1 MNRPV
6 CNQAAHQFSR
16 RRVLGSM
23 ASGAAGLGLGA
34 LGGLV
39 HPAVGEELKKKE
51 KQIVLLWLD
60 GGMSQLES
68 WDPKPNT
75 PYGGPFRSIPTAL
88 PGIHVS
94 ELMPQ
99 TAKLMDR
106 ISVVRSMKTED
117 PNHSSG
123 VPKILRGHPK
133 NRGVTY
139 PFMGSAVAK
148 LLGPTSSG
156 LPPYVWVKP
165 GNGGFI
171 SKYAGFLGARYGALA
186 LGDGKP
192 PQNLVRPE
200 SISAKN
206 ALDRR
211 ELQQL
216 LNRRYA
222 ARHRTDWNE
231 ANSYVYDVADTLM
244 KNTDLF
250 DESLLPARDRERY
263 GTHDFGRHTL
273 LARNLLEA
281 GVRFVQVTSYGWDT
295 HGDNFN
301 SHANRVPKVD
311 QAYSALIEDLY
322 DRGMMDHVLVVMMCE
337 FGRTPRV
344 NGAVGRDHWPNA
356 WSLATAGTGIRPGVV
371 VGKTLDDGTDVATEP
386 YDIGA
391 LFHTWYRAVGIDSSE
406 VEFMNGTQPLPIAHD
421 DMAPIAELLA

>member
-1 MNRPV
+1 MKHAH
-6 CNQAAHQFSR
+6 CNTSAHQVSR
-16 RRVLGSM
+16 RRVLGTM
-23 ASGAAGLGLGA
+23 AGGAAGLSLGA
-34 LGGLV
+34 LGGIV
-39 HPAVGEELKKKE
+39 HPAVGEQLKQKE
-51 KQIVLLWLD
+51 KQVVLLWLD

-68 WDPKPNT
+68 WDPKPGT
-75 PYGGPFRSIPTAL
+75 PYGGPFRSISTAL
-88 PGIHVS
+88 PGVHVS

-106 ISVVRSMKTED
+106 ISLVRSMKTED

-139 PFMGSAVAK
+139 PYMGSAVAK
-148 LLGPTSSG
+148 LMGPTASN
-156 LPPYVWVKP
+156 LPPYVWIKP
-165 GNGGFI
+165 GSGGFI
-171 SKYAGFLGARYGALA
+171 SKYAGFLGAKYGALA

-192 PQNLVRPE
+192 PENLVRPE
-200 SISAKN
+200 SISERN
-206 ALDRR
+206 ANERR
-211 ELQQL
+211 NLQQL
-216 LNRRYA
+216 LNERYA
-222 ARHRTDWNE
+222 ARHRPDWNE

-244 KNTDLF
+244 KNTKLF
-250 DESLLPARDRERY
+250 DESLLPDRDRQRY

-301 SHANRVPKVD
+301 AHASRVPKVD

-322 DRGMMDHVLVVMMCE
+322 DRGMMDHVLVIMMAE

-344 NGAVGRDHWPNA
+344 NGSVGRDHWPNA
-356 WSLATAGTGIRPGVV
+356 WSMATAGTGIKPGVV
-371 VGKTLDDGTDVATEP
+371 VGRTLDDGTDVATEP

-391 LFHTWYRAVGIDSSE
+391 MFHTWYHALGIDSKE
-406 VEFMNGTQPLPIAHD
+406 VEFMNGTQPLPVAHD
-421 DMAPIAELLA
+421 DMEPIRELLV